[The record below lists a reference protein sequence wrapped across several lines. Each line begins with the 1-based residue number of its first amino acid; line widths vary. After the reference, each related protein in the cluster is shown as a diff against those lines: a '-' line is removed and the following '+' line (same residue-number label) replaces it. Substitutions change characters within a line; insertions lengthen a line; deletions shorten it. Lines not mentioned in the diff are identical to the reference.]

1 MNEFVEVE
9 DLGEVAPCAILLNT
23 TSSEK
28 DKIQYTKYKILL
40 NTTSS
45 EKDKIQYTKYKILL
59 NTTSSE
65 KRQNMD
71 IDSIYKTCHL
81 GEL

>member
-1 MNEFVEVE
+1 MMNEFVEVE
-9 DLGEVAPCAILLNT
+9 DLGEVAPCA
-23 TSSEK
+23 
-28 DKIQYTKYKILL
+28 ILL

-81 GEL
+81 GELKS

>member
-28 DKIQYTKYKILL
+28 DKV
-40 NTTSS
+40 
-45 EKDKIQYTKYKILL
+45 QYTKYKILL

>member
-9 DLGEVAPCAILLNT
+9 DLGEAAPCAILLNT

-28 DKIQYTKYKILL
+28 DKV
-40 NTTSS
+40 
-45 EKDKIQYTKYKILL
+45 QYTKYKILL

>member
-28 DKIQYTKYKILL
+28 DKV
-40 NTTSS
+40 
-45 EKDKIQYTKYKILL
+45 QYTKYKILL

-81 GEL
+81 GELKS

>member
-1 MNEFVEVE
+1 MMNEFVEVE
-9 DLGEVAPCAILLNT
+9 DLGEVAPCA
-23 TSSEK
+23 
-28 DKIQYTKYKILL
+28 
-40 NTTSS
+40 
-45 EKDKIQYTKYKILL
+45 ILL

>member
-9 DLGEVAPCAILLNT
+9 DLGEVAPCA
-23 TSSEK
+23 
-28 DKIQYTKYKILL
+28 ILL

>member
-1 MNEFVEVE
+1 MMNEFVEVE

-28 DKIQYTKYKILL
+28 DKIQYI
-40 NTTSS
+40 
-45 EKDKIQYTKYKILL
+45 KYKILL

-81 GEL
+81 GELKS

>member
-23 TSSEK
+23 NSSEK
-28 DKIQYTKYKILL
+28 DKV
-40 NTTSS
+40 
-45 EKDKIQYTKYKILL
+45 QYTKYKILL

>member
-28 DKIQYTKYKILL
+28 DKV
-40 NTTSS
+40 
-45 EKDKIQYTKYKILL
+45 QYTKYKILL

-81 GEL
+81 GSS

>member
-9 DLGEVAPCAILLNT
+9 DLGEVASCAILLNT

-28 DKIQYTKYKILL
+28 DKV
-40 NTTSS
+40 
-45 EKDKIQYTKYKILL
+45 QYTKYKILL